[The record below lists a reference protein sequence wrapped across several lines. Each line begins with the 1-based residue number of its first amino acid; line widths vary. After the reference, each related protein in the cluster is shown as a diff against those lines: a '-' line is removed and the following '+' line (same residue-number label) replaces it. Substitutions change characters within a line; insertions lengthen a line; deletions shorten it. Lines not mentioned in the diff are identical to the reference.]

1 LSSHIKA
8 LEEKLSQSV
17 QIESNLNTQL
27 SNYQKDFDAQLKTIS
42 KATMSYCSQLLC
54 RHSRASFVSKTAIAG
69 QEVVLS
75 ITLMDRP
82 GNPWG
87 SGDENAMLGLDI
99 MIEAR
104 LIGAETYSMVVSRI
118 NTNTFTAVCTPT
130 LSGEYTARVLISGL
144 NLEDNSAENVVVCSG
159 VTVASKCA
167 VTTNSDYPKE
177 GSDMWV
183 IRYSHL

>member
-1 LSSHIKA
+1 
-8 LEEKLSQSV
+8 
-17 QIESNLNTQL
+17 
-27 SNYQKDFDAQLKTIS
+27 
-42 KATMSYCSQLLC
+42 
-54 RHSRASFVSKTAIAG
+54 
-69 QEVVLS
+69 
-75 ITLMDRP
+75 MDRP

-144 NLEDNSAENVVVCSG
+144 NLEDNCSG